1 MAHPVFMGITL
12 PVDIKRG
19 KGEKSKSPGQIRY
32 TIRIIYVYEKIT
44 YLGFTVEEILKK

>member
-19 KGEKSKSPGQIRY
+19 KGEKSISAGEIRY
-32 TIRIIYVYEKIT
+32 AVRIIYMYEKNQLSWT
-44 YLGFTVEEILKK
+44 FS